1 MAEIA
6 MTLVPLT
13 RDLLSA
19 LRTAPEA
26 ALRPICSNGPLVGDF
41 VRDIAGATEAMIERT
56 RANEPWLGYLAV
68 KDEDGTLAGTC
79 AFKAPPNEGVVE
91 IAYYTFPDFERQG
104 VGRSMVLGL
113 VEIAA
118 RHNLKGIIA
127 HTAPAENASTRILR
141 QHGFTY
147 QGVAWDEDDGEVW
160 LWTRRLS

>member
-1 MAEIA
+1 MTGIS

-19 LRTAPEA
+19 LQTQPEA
-26 ALRPICSNGPLVGDF
+26 ALRPLCSNGEHVGPF

-56 RANEPWLGYLAV
+56 RAGEPWLGYLAV

-79 AFKAPPNEGVVE
+79 AFKAPPSEGVVE
-91 IAYYTFPDFERQG
+91 IAYYTFPDYERQG
-104 VGRSMVLGL
+104 VGRSMVRELL
-113 VEIAA
+113 AIAS
-118 RHNLKGIIA
+118 RHQVKGIIA

-147 QGVAWDEDDGEVW
+147 QGVAWDEDEGEVW
-160 LWTRRLS
+160 LWSRRAG